1 MAFDFKLLGEVV
13 TDRLKLRPVQAG
25 DVADIFAFTSNPV
38 GKEYL
43 SWEAHPNIE
52 KTKGFVE
59 YLLQKADKAEP
70 VQWVIELLEEK
81 KVIGITGFVDYQSVH
96 NRGEIAYL
104 LSPDYGGKGY
114 MTEANAAVV
123 KYGFERIGLMRI
135 QAKAEV
141 DNIASQK
148 VLEKIGMSEEGVL
161 RKYIF
166 QKGRY
171 RDYKMYAIL
180 SSK

>member
-52 KTKGFVE
+52 KTKGFVD

-81 KVIGITGFVDYQSVH
+81 KVIGITGFIDYMPSH
-96 NRGEIAYL
+96 NKGEIAYL

-123 KYGFERIGLMRI
+123 KYGFEHMGLMRI

-166 QKGRY
+166 QKGKY